1 MSYRFRGEAS
11 QLSVI
16 GCRIVGQARRLPIHG
31 MASGSACPT
40 NPLSVVRGQS
50 LRRGTR
56 NSFVRA
62 TAESYKRAIADRS
75 AVVDL

>member
-1 MSYRFRGEAS
+1 MSYRRPGEAS

-50 LRRGTR
+50 LRRVIR

-62 TAESYKRAIADRS
+62 TAKSYKRAIANRS